1 MKKKLLILLIII
13 AFVFVYTSSMF
24 AADLNPTPDDPITLR
39 LGHENRGHWPDGEGD
54 FPDAEHAFALVFKS
68 ILEADTNGA
77 VNVEIFPNS
86 TLGSAKE
93 MTERVQTGTLD
104 LAITTGAMGGF
115 YPEFQVINIPYAFQS
130 PEIAWW
136 LFDNSEFWNT
146 LMEDMAEETNLR
158 CLGMGQNGIR
168 NFTNN
173 ERPIKEPSD
182 MEGLKFRV
190 MESPIYVK
198 TVEALGGNAVPIA
211 WGELYTSLQTGVVDG
226 QENPVSIIELGKLY
240 EVQKYLTMDGHT
252 WSESMMIMNDDLF
265 KDLPESIQQSIKKA
279 AHHGTVTNRSIEEM
293 KSWITSYKP
302 VKENM
307 EIYTPSPEEI
317 KKFRET
323 AQPEVLEWLRGEIGD
338 KVVDDFLDAVD
349 KAEKELGYK

>member
-1 MKKKLLILLIII
+1 
-13 AFVFVYTSSMF
+13 
-24 AADLNPTPDDPITLR
+24 
-39 LGHENRGHWPDGEGD
+39 
-54 FPDAEHAFALVFKS
+54 
-68 ILEADTNGA
+68 
-77 VNVEIFPNS
+77 
-86 TLGSAKE
+86 
-93 MTERVQTGTLD
+93 
-104 LAITTGAMGGF
+104 
-115 YPEFQVINIPYAFQS
+115 
-130 PEIAWW
+130 
-136 LFDNSEFWNT
+136 
-146 LMEDMAEETNLR
+146 
-158 CLGMGQNGIR
+158 
-168 NFTNN
+168 
-173 ERPIKEPSD
+173 
-182 MEGLKFRV
+182 

-265 KDLPESIQQSIKKA
+265 KDLPKSIQQSIKKA

-302 VKENM
+302 VNENM
-307 EIYTPSPEEI
+307 EIYTPNPEEI

-338 KVVDDFLDAVD
+338 KVVNDFLDAVD
-349 KAEKELGYK
+349 KAEKELDYK